1 MYIRTIP
8 NKTEEPLNWENY
20 NTLQEEIGTTKRN
33 DTSDETDFNR
43 WGRKKTI
50 TIVLYRKR

>member
-43 WGRKKTI
+43 
-50 TIVLYRKR
+50 